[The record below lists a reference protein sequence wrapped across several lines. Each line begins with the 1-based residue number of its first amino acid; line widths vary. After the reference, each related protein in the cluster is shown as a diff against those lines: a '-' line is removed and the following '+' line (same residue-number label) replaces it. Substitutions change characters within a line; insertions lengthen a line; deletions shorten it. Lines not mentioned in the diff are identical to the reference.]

1 VRGERRGVSGCL
13 YVLVE
18 LGGGA
23 LLEGKILVFGFDGVC
38 LWEVVGRVMRGAC
51 VVCCGRYVGGRG
63 FVKMCKG
70 FGVGR
75 AWECGGEKR
84 VGCSGG
90 WEVGGWILGGALMG
104 GGKHGLG
111 DIECCGRLEAVGL
124 DVQGKGV
131 GL

>member
-1 VRGERRGVSGCL
+1 MG
-13 YVLVE
+13 
-18 LGGGA
+18 GGGA
-23 LLEGKILVFGFDGVC
+23 GDGGG
-38 LWEVVGRVMRGAC
+38 LAWFVVGGMW
-51 VVCCGRYVGGRG
+51 VGGGLLRC
-63 FVKMCKG
+63 VKG

-75 AWECGGEKR
+75 AWECGVEKR